1 MAWKIWKIASLKRG
15 LMNMGNGNLK
25 NKVVNGLFKG
35 WKENRSELIFSPKTF
50 NEMWKE
56 QFKK

>member
-1 MAWKIWKIASLKRG
+1 MASTKRS

-25 NKVVNGLFKG
+25 NKLVNKIFKD
-35 WKENRSELIFSPKTF
+35 WTKNRGDLNFSPKTF

-56 QFKK
+56 KNNKS